1 MITEKTVEEYLGTLW
16 TELTPKETE
25 ISHSL
30 WDILHTVERFTDEE
44 AQTAETLYADDI
56 LEFSAKC
63 GHMSKETL
71 KKLQDYLDFIMDN
84 EENGYLLDMVLDY
97 FL

>member
-1 MITEKTVEEYLGTLW
+1 MITEKTVEEYLGELW
-16 TELTPKETE
+16 PELTAKEAE

-30 WDILHTVERFTDEE
+30 WDILHTAERFTDEE
-44 AQTAETLYADDI
+44 AKSAKTMYADDI

-63 GHMSKETL
+63 GHISKETL
-71 KKLQDYLDFIMDN
+71 EKLQDYLDFIMND
-84 EENGYLLDMVLDY
+84 EENGFLLDMVLDY

>member
-30 WDILHTVERFTDEE
+30 WDILHTVERFTD
-44 AQTAETLYADDI
+44 
-56 LEFSAKC
+56 
-63 GHMSKETL
+63 
-71 KKLQDYLDFIMDN
+71 
-84 EENGYLLDMVLDY
+84 
-97 FL
+97 